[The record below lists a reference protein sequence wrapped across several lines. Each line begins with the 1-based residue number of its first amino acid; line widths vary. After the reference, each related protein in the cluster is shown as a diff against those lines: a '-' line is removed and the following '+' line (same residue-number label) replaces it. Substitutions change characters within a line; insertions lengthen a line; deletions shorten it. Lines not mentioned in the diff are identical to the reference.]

1 MIKIVIATHNG
12 LGRAYLE
19 TLELIMGKHENI
31 EVVEVNVNTQLDELK
46 KVIKNDIDD
55 MSGTLILTDMFGGT
69 PSNISIPFLV
79 KDKVEIVFGLNL
91 PMLLTA
97 VSKRDKLKLSELA
110 EISAKSGKDSIFRAL
125 DI

>member
-19 TLELIMGKHENI
+19 TLELIMGKQGNI
-31 EVVEVNVNTQLDELK
+31 EVVEVNLNTQLDELK

-55 MSGTLILTDMFGGT
+55 TSGTLILTDMFGGT

>member
-19 TLELIMGKHENI
+19 TLELIMGKQENI
-31 EVVEVNVNTQLDELK
+31 EVVEVNLNTQLDELK

-55 MSGTLILTDMFGGT
+55 ASGTLILTDMFGGT

-97 VSKRDKLKLSELA
+97 VSKRDKLKLAELA

>member
-19 TLELIMGKHENI
+19 TLELIMGKQENI
-31 EVVEVNVNTQLDELK
+31 EVVEVNLNTQLDELK
-46 KVIKNDIDD
+46 KVIKNDVNET
-55 MSGTLILTDMFGGT
+55 SGTLILTDMFGGT

-97 VSKRDKLKLSELA
+97 VSKRDKTKLSELA
-110 EISAKSGKDSIFRAL
+110 EISAKSGRESIFRAL
-125 DI
+125 DV

>member
-19 TLELIMGKHENI
+19 TLELIMGKQENI
-31 EVVEVNVNTQLDELK
+31 EIVEVDLNTQLDELK
-46 KVIKNDIDD
+46 KVIKNDVDETL
-55 MSGTLILTDMFGGT
+55 GTLILTDMFGGT

-79 KDKVEIVFGLNL
+79 KDRVEIVFGLNL

-97 VSKRDKLKLSELA
+97 VSKRDKIKLSELA
-110 EISAKSGKDSIFRAL
+110 EISAKAGRDSIFRAF

>member
-19 TLELIMGKHENI
+19 TLELIMGKQENI
-31 EVVEVNVNTQLDELK
+31 EIVEVDIHTQIDALK
-46 KVIKNDIDD
+46 DVIKNRLDDIA
-55 MSGTLILTDMFGGT
+55 GTLVLTDMFGGT
-69 PSNISIPFLV
+69 PSNISIPYLV

-97 VSKRDKLKLSELA
+97 VSKRSKMKLAELA
-110 EISAKSGKDSIFRAL
+110 EASAKAGRDSIFRAL
-125 DI
+125 EL

>member
-19 TLELIMGKHENI
+19 TLELIMGKQENI
-31 EVVEVNVNTQLDELK
+31 EVVEVNLNTQLDELK
-46 KVIKNDIDD
+46 KVIKNEIDD

>member
-19 TLELIMGKHENI
+19 TLELIMGKQENI
-31 EVVEVNVNTQLDELK
+31 EVVEVNLNTQLDELK

-55 MSGTLILTDMFGGT
+55 TSGTLILTDMFGGT

-97 VSKRDKLKLSELA
+97 VSKRDKLKLAELA

>member
-19 TLELIMGKHENI
+19 TLELIMGKQENI
-31 EVVEVNVNTQLDELK
+31 EVVEVNLNTQLDELK
-46 KVIKNDIDD
+46 KVIKNDVNET
-55 MSGTLILTDMFGGT
+55 SGTLILTDMFGGT
-69 PSNISIPFLV
+69 PSNISIPFLL

-97 VSKRDKLKLSELA
+97 VSKRDKTKLSELA
-110 EISAKSGKDSIFRAL
+110 EISAKSGRESIFRAL
-125 DI
+125 DV

>member
-19 TLELIMGKHENI
+19 TLELIMGKQENI
-31 EVVEVNVNTQLDELK
+31 EVVEVNLNTQLDELK
-46 KVIKNDIDD
+46 KVIKNDVNET
-55 MSGTLILTDMFGGT
+55 SGTLILTDMFGGT

-97 VSKRDKLKLSELA
+97 VSKRDKTKLSELA
-110 EISAKSGKDSIFRAL
+110 EISAKSGRESIFRAL

>member
-12 LGRAYLE
+12 LGRAYYE
-19 TLELIMGKHENI
+19 TLELIMGKQENI
-31 EVVEVNVNTQLDELK
+31 EVVEVDLHTQLDELK
-46 KVIKNDIDD
+46 KVIKNDIDEAA
-55 MSGTLILTDMFGGT
+55 GTLILTDMFGGT

-79 KDKVEIVFGLNL
+79 KDRVEIVFGLNL

-97 VSKRDKLKLSELA
+97 VSKRDKLRLSELA
-110 EISAKSGKDSIFRAL
+110 EVSAKSGRDSIFRAL

>member
-19 TLELIMGKHENI
+19 TLELIMGKQENI
-31 EVVEVNVNTQLDELK
+31 EVVEVNLNTQLDELK